1 MFIPYE
7 CEEMYFPTSYEEIEE
22 IIKKAIE
29 KKLTLHVIGSG
40 KNHIGKK
47 INADIC
53 ISMEKINRV
62 IDISKSDLYV
72 TAQSGIEIDN
82 LQQLLSSQGLFLP
95 FTYPGT
101 LGGLASTNK
110 NSLFS
115 LLYPYPKDFLLG
127 AKIILGD
134 GSVVRSGSRTTKFSS
149 GYKLW
154 KVLSGALGSLGIYLE
169 LTFRLIPKPERIVY
183 TEVSSPLQFLSLRPW
198 GIVSFVK
205 DGVLKSYLILAG
217 FHSYIDKIS
226 KDNSLSLIEG
236 LPSDKLECERIYGV
250 TVPRGKELEL
260 IKSFNQGVAYVGSG
274 YLRICDEKAMELRTQ
289 GVSVIIEKGCKDN
302 EDCFGFRYSTFNYL
316 KNALD
321 PNNVFPMVLQ

>member
-1 MFIPYE
+1 MFIPYD

-29 KKLTLHVIGSG
+29 RKLTLHVIGSG

-53 ISMEKINRV
+53 ISMEKMDRV
-62 IDISKSDLYV
+62 IEISKSDLYV
-72 TAQSGIEIDN
+72 TAQSGIEIN
-82 LQQLLSSQGLFLP
+82 KLQQLLSSQGLFLP
-95 FTYPGT
+95 FTYSGT

-110 NSLFS
+110 TSLFS

-134 GSVVRSGSRTTKFSS
+134 GSVIRSGSRTTKFSS

-183 TEVSSPLQFLSLRPW
+183 TEVSSPLKFLPLRPW
-198 GIVSFVK
+198 GIVSFVW
-205 DGVLKSYLILAG
+205 DGMLKNYLILGG
-217 FHSYIDKIS
+217 FCSYIDKIS
-226 KDNSLSLIEG
+226 KDNSFSLIEG
-236 LPSDKLECERIYGV
+236 LPNDQLECERIFGIA
-250 TVPRGKELEL
+250 VPRGTEVEL
-260 IKSFNQGVAYVGSG
+260 IKNFSQGIAYVGSG
-274 YLRICDEKAMELRTQ
+274 YIRVCDEKALGLRAQ
-289 GVSVIIEKGCKDN
+289 GVSVVIEKGCKDN
-302 EDCFGFRYSTFNYL
+302 EDCFGFKYSTFNIL

-321 PNNVFPMVLQ
+321 PNNIFPTVL